1 MPELHILGIAQ
12 DAGYPHVGCR
22 RPCCLP
28 AWADPSRRHLV
39 SCLGLID
46 ADRGW
51 LVDATPDLPD
61 QLNALQA
68 QGASLAGVLLTHG
81 HIGHYTGLVY
91 LGREGLGAHRVP
103 VYVLPRMRRL
113 LSDNAPWEQL
123 LRLENITL
131 RDVKPREPTRLSP
144 SLSFTPLLVPHRAEY
159 TETAGY
165 IITGPRR
172 RVLYVPDV
180 DFWWPGIEALLETV
194 DLALLDGTFF
204 TAAEVPDRDPT
215 EVPHPPI
222 ARSLERFSALPAE
235 IRGRIR
241 FIHLNHSNPALNP
254 GSDAAAAIARAGMG
268 VAREGEVLA
277 L

>member
-1 MPELHILGIAQ
+1 MPELRILGIAQ

-28 AWADPSRRHLV
+28 AWSDPARRHLV

-46 ADRGW
+46 AGCGW
-51 LVDATPDLPD
+51 LVDATPDLPE
-61 QLNALQA
+61 QLNLLQA
-68 QGASLAGVLLTHG
+68 QGASLSGVLLTHG
-81 HIGHYTGLVY
+81 HIGHYTGLMY
-91 LGREGLGAHRVP
+91 LGREGLGAHQVP
-103 VYVLPRMRRL
+103 VFVLPRMRRL

-123 LRLENITL
+123 LRLENIVL
-131 RDVKPREPTRLSP
+131 RGVHPGALVHLSP

-165 IITGPRR
+165 LIAGPRR

-180 DFWWPGIEALLETV
+180 DVWWPGIDALLETV

-204 TAAEVPDRDPT
+204 TAAEAPDRDPT

-222 ARSLERFSALPAE
+222 SRSLERFAHLPAAV
-235 IRGRIR
+235 RARIR
-241 FIHLNHSNPALNP
+241 FIHLNHSNPALDP
-254 GSDAAAAIARAGMG
+254 GSAAAAAIAQAGMG

>member
-1 MPELHILGIAQ
+1 MPELRILGIAQ
-12 DAGYPHVGCR
+12 DAGHPHVGCR

-28 AWADPSRRHLV
+28 AWDEPARRHRV

-46 ADRGW
+46 DDRAW
-51 LVDATPDLPD
+51 LVDATPDLPV
-61 QLNALQA
+61 QLNALQG
-68 QGASLAGVLLTHG
+68 QGADLAGVLLTHG

-91 LGREGLGAHRVP
+91 LGREGLGARRVP
-103 VYVLPRMRRL
+103 VFVLPRMRRL
-113 LSDNAPWEQL
+113 LSNHAPWEQL
-123 LRLENITL
+123 VRLENIVL
-131 RDVKPREPTRLSP
+131 HDLQPGEPVDLSP
-144 SLSFTPLLVPHRAEY
+144 ALSVTPLLVPHRAEY

-165 IITGPRR
+165 LIAGRRR

-180 DFWWPGIEALLETV
+180 DYWWPGVDALLETI

-204 TAAEVPDRDPT
+204 TTDEAPGRDPT

-222 ARSLERFSALPAE
+222 SRSLLRFSTLSAE
-235 IRGRIR
+235 VRGRIR
-241 FIHLNHSNPALNP
+241 FIHLNHSNPALDP
-254 GSDAAAAIARAGMG
+254 DSAAAAAIAQAGMG

>member
-1 MPELHILGIAQ
+1 MPELRILGIVQ

-28 AWADPSRRHLV
+28 AWADPARRRLV

-46 ADRGW
+46 EGCGW
-51 LVDATPDLPD
+51 LIDATPNLPE
-61 QLNALQA
+61 QLNVLQA
-68 QGASLAGVLLTHG
+68 QGASLSGVLLTHG
-81 HIGHYTGLVY
+81 HIGHYTGLMY
-91 LGREGLGAHRVP
+91 LGREGLGARRIP
-103 VYVLPRMRRL
+103 VFALPRMRRL

-123 LRLENITL
+123 IRLENIVL
-131 RDVKPREPTRLSP
+131 HDIHPRKAVHLSP

-165 IITGPRR
+165 LIAGPQR
-172 RVLYVPDV
+172 RVLYIPDV
-180 DFWWPGIEALLETV
+180 DVWWPGIDALLETV

-204 TAAEVPDRDPT
+204 TSAEVPGRDPA

-222 ARSLERFSALPAE
+222 SRSLERFADLPADV
-235 IRGRIR
+235 RSRIR
-241 FIHLNHSNPALNP
+241 FIHLNHSNPALDP
-254 GSDAAAAIARAGMG
+254 GSAAAAAIARAGMA